1 MPRTAEKVEELAEEG
16 RGLTGALAEVLE
28 VAEEEGSVT
37 WSQVSDELSSGQ
49 WGRLI
54 ESGLLVDADGEGFVL
69 DDPEGIR
76 AALEESDPSAVEDSP
91 EGEGWTTYDKLAAL
105 GAVSMFAGY
114 TIPVARE
121 AIGSTVDLLLGQ
133 LIALGL
139 PFHIVILVLAMAT
152 GVWSTILQDKLMDSE
167 VMGEY
172 QGRMQELKERREAAK
187 ERGDD
192 AELERIKEEQ
202 MEAMGDQ
209 LGMFKAQFRP
219 MVWIMLLTIPAFL
232 WMYWMILDV
241 GVGNGQSTV
250 AVLPLMGEITNWNAG
265 GLGPMPAWIIW
276 YFLCS
281 LGFTQLLRKAL
292 NVETTPTG

>member
-1 MPRTAEKVEELAEEG
+1 
-16 RGLTGALAEVLE
+16 
-28 VAEEEGSVT
+28 
-37 WSQVSDELSSGQ
+37 
-49 WGRLI
+49 
-54 ESGLLVDADGEGFVL
+54 
-69 DDPEGIR
+69 
-76 AALEESDPSAVEDSP
+76 
-91 EGEGWTTYDKLAAL
+91 
-105 GAVSMFAGY
+105 
-114 TIPVARE
+114 
-121 AIGSTVDLLLGQ
+121 
-133 LIALGL
+133 
-139 PFHIVILVLAMAT
+139 
-152 GVWSTILQDKLMDSE
+152 
-167 VMGEY
+167 MGEY

>member
-1 MPRTAEKVEELAEEG
+1 
-16 RGLTGALAEVLE
+16 
-28 VAEEEGSVT
+28 
-37 WSQVSDELSSGQ
+37 
-49 WGRLI
+49 
-54 ESGLLVDADGEGFVL
+54 
-69 DDPEGIR
+69 
-76 AALEESDPSAVEDSP
+76 
-91 EGEGWTTYDKLAAL
+91 
-105 GAVSMFAGY
+105 MFAGY
-114 TIPVARE
+114 TIPFARE